1 MRRSLHS
8 PTVALIVLALIA
20 TLIRCAYAVERS
32 PLSPHAESLA
42 VICWGWPVMIWMD
55 YDALRRR
62 RRPCFDFGL
71 FLVVTFP
78 VSMVWYCFW
87 SRGWRGIKLLLGLG
101 GLLLLPIFAAVFLQ
115 EVLR

>member
-1 MRRSLHS
+1 MRRLLHS
-8 PTVALIVLALIA
+8 PTAALIVLALIA
-20 TLIRCAYAVERS
+20 TLIRCAYVVERS
-32 PLSPHAESLA
+32 RLSPHAESLA
-42 VICWGWPVMIWMD
+42 AFCWGWPVMIWMD

-78 VSMVWYCFW
+78 VSIAWYCFW

-101 GLLLLPIFAAVFLQ
+101 SLLFLPIFAAAFL
-115 EVLR
+115 EAVLR